1 MSNSPRIVMDF
12 ASLRLQLVD
21 HLRYSIVDQRVLDA
35 MAKVPREK
43 FVPESREEDVYTNVP
58 LSIGFGQTIS
68 QPLMVAVMT
77 EALVLR
83 GTERVLEVGTGSGYQ
98 AAILAELSG
107 YVVTVERHPEL
118 LDRATR
124 VLQELGYHNIETH
137 LSQESIG
144 WKQGSP
150 YDSIIATAGA
160 PHVPQALLNQ
170 LASEGTLVIPV
181 GSRHDQDL
189 VRIVKRDRRVI
200 RQELGACRFVPL
212 IGQDAWDEL
221 E

>member
-1 MSNSPRIVMDF
+1 MDF